1 MYLPLE
7 ILMEV
12 KIQQWGNSAAIRLP
26 AAVLKQMQLGVG
38 SILSL
43 DTAGE
48 SMVLKPVR
56 AKPKYTLEELIAQ
69 CDLDAPEPKELEAG
83 TRCARQV
90 VKYEAGQVR
99 QR

>member
-12 KIQQWGNSAAIRLP
+12 KILQWGNSAAIRLP
-26 AAVLKQMQLGVG
+26 AAVLKQMRLGIG
-38 SILSL
+38 SKMSL

-56 AKPKYTLEELIAQ
+56 SKPRYKLEELMAQ
-69 CDLDAPEPKELEAG
+69 CDLEAPETEELAAWNAMRPVGKE
-83 TRCARQV
+83 V
-90 VKYEAGQVR
+90 
-99 QR
+99 